1 MSGEFEILTEEL
13 NDMEAD
19 IVISML
25 KAYGVDAHK
34 EYAGA
39 SSIAKIYLGTAVC
52 GVRVMVPPEKLEEA
66 KQLLEATPVFEDVE
80 GEIE

>member
-19 IVISML
+19 ILISML
-25 KAYGVDAHK
+25 NAYGVEAHK

-39 SSIAKIYLGTAVC
+39 SGIAKIYLGTAVC

-66 KQLLEATPVFEDVE
+66 KELLAATPVFDQTE
-80 GEIE
+80 GDAE